1 MQTVRASTATLLEA
15 ELGTDCGAGHAHRL
29 SQYLLCIS
37 SQMASQTTT
46 TILTVA
52 ASLGTDPD
60 AADVQIASHCLRCI
74 CRQEASQTN
83 IVILTVLQN
92 HSQHPSLLRVPAEQ
106 KPRHAAAD
114 VSASWSVSGSAWA
127 GGLGLSHE
135 KVPAGKA
142 GINEA
147 LLLFPPQVAND
158 EQNSIGR
165 CAGIDLA
172 ELSFAS

>member
-1 MQTVRASTATLLEA
+1 
-15 ELGTDCGAGHAHRL
+15 
-29 SQYLLCIS
+29 
-37 SQMASQTTT
+37 MASQTTT

-92 HSQHPSLLRVPAEQ
+92 HSQHPSLLRAPAEQ

-114 VSASWSVSGSAWA
+114 VPASWSVSGSAWA

-135 KVPAGKA
+135 KFPAGKA

-147 LLLFPPQVAND
+147 LLLFPPIPMMNRTALEDVQVLTWLNCHLQVDWHVCYAPTP
-158 EQNSIGR
+158 G
-165 CAGIDLA
+165 
-172 ELSFAS
+172 LSALKL